1 MVSVEDAEPLEGNA
15 TLVKLRETV
24 GPPGETVALSATV
37 PLKPLRLVNVRVA
50 DVDDPCATVSIVG
63 FVDALKSGPALMLE
77 WTTMLPIMCCRCI
90 EQ

>member
-1 MVSVEDAEPLEGNA
+1 VLREARGPLGETAAVSA
-15 TLVKLRETV
+15 TLPVN
-24 GPPGETVALSATV
+24 
-37 PLKPLRLVNVRVA
+37 PLRLVTVIVA
-50 DVDDPCATVSIVG
+50 DPDDPCATVSMVG

>member
-37 PLKPLRLVNVRVA
+37 PLKLLRLVNVRVA
-50 DVDDPCATVSIVG
+50 DADEP
-63 FVDALKSGPALMLE
+63 
-77 WTTMLPIMCCRCI
+77 
-90 EQ
+90 